1 MNDQVAF
8 LEKHKR
14 LREASET
21 VLFMESPRRWGKSL
35 LQESMLNTK
44 DKFVTMYGGA
54 YDVKSL
60 AFPQKFYLIKRT
72 KLLKSKSKQSRIVSV
87 VCK

>member
-1 MNDQVAF
+1 MYKLSLAQ
-8 LEKHKR
+8 E
-14 LREASET
+14 
-21 VLFMESPRRWGKSL
+21 SL
-35 LQESMLNTK
+35 LETK

-72 KLLKSKSKQSRIVSV
+72 KLLQSKSKQSRIVSV